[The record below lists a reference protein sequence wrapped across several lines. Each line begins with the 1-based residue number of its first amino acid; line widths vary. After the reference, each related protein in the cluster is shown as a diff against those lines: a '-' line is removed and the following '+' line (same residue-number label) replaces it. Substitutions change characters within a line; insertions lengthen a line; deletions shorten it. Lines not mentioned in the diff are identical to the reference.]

1 MILLRKNELTLKET
15 VKILYN
21 KIAPATTY
29 SNQSLSHVIGQ
40 FDIVKILGQ
49 IIEHFWHYFF
59 I

>member
-1 MILLRKNELTLKET
+1 MILLREKKLTLKET

-49 IIEHFWHYFF
+49 IIEHF
-59 I
+59 